1 MGRVISFGI
10 LALLVLAAVMLGTT
24 WSTVVFGAA
33 ASGVAGWCFKCHHP
47 GPLGLLPPVDEA
59 NGDRTPARWYCDR
72 CGHAWP
78 AGIDHGKPPV
88 QRFTGYD
95 ESKAIGAAKR
105 ADELSVRQRDLAV
118 RRAGLHRSPAISKAV
133 SKASPRR
140 SATPFNRPA
149 GPMPVGGHRAAS

>member
-1 MGRVISFGI
+1 MGAQMGRVISFGI

-33 ASGVAGWCFKCHHP
+33 ASGVAGWCFKCRHP

-88 QRFTGYD
+88 
-95 ESKAIGAAKR
+95 GAAKR
-105 ADELSVRQRDLAV
+105 PDELSVRQRDLAV
-118 RRAGLHRSPAISKAV
+118 RRAGLNRSPAISKAV